1 MQIYLAVTP
10 GDFRDASRF
19 TRSFSHVAYRIGP
32 ESTLLRHNLLL
43 QTKGGLLSLS
53 DHDAPVVS
61 DPELLTQSVI
71 RECSRRSYV
80 GMVLDFEKQPRKDLR
95 EFAAALVQKRGR
107 LGLFVP
113 ESYMDSAP
121 SAAPMICT
129 ALSGGNYAQWMNE
142 AAARFGV
149 GKFALDVERLTM
161 DFPLPS
167 PTGQGQPLSRE
178 AFSHLME
185 KESPTVFFSES
196 LCARYFT
203 YTRDGKSHFV
213 LYDDADTLSRKL
225 HLGQTIGAGAAFFQ
239 YPEVRDLLPALF
251 RK

>member
-53 DHDAPVVS
+53 DRDAPIVTDPDLLAQAVV
-61 DPELLTQSVI
+61 
-71 RECSRRSYV
+71 RECSRRSY
-80 GMVLDFEKQPRKDLR
+80 GGAVLDFEGQPRKDLQ
-95 EFAAALVQKRGR
+95 EFAGALVKKRGK

-113 ESYMDSAP
+113 EVYVDAAP

-129 ALSGGNYAQWMNE
+129 ALSGGNYALRMNE
-142 AAARFGV
+142 TAARFGA
-149 GKFALDVERLTM
+149 GHFALDVERLTM
-161 DFPLPS
+161 DFLLPS

-178 AFSHLME
+178 EFTRLAE
-185 KESPTVFFSES
+185 QESPTVFFSES

-203 YTRDGKSHFV
+203 YTREGKSHFV
-213 LYDDADTLSRKL
+213 LFDDADTLARKL
-225 HLGQTIGAGAAFFQ
+225 HLGQAAGAGAAFFQ